1 MMHFIKLAMC
11 IAALLVASSASA
23 EDLHPF
29 VRGSWQQIRATHA
42 GKPIVVHFWGL
53 SCAPCRVEMPNWG
66 KLIAERPDLNL
77 ILINAD
83 IVPNERRAVAA
94 TLSAAG
100 LVPAE
105 NWIFQ
110 DSFVEKLRF
119 EIDPSWRGELPLTL
133 LIARDG
139 TTTASEGIADLDK
152 VRAWLDSQNA
162 K

>member
-1 MMHFIKLAMC
+1 MMHFVRFGLC
-11 IAALLVASSASA
+11 IAALLGASFVAAD
-23 EDLHPF
+23 ELHPF
-29 VRGSWQQIRATHA
+29 IPGSWQQIRAAHA
-42 GKPIVVHFWGL
+42 GKPVVVHFWGL

-66 KLIAERPDLNL
+66 KLVAGRPDMNL

-83 IVPNERRAVAA
+83 LVPNERRTVAA
-94 TLSAAG
+94 TLSQTGLAA
-100 LVPAE
+100 AE

-119 EIDPSWRGELPLTL
+119 EVDPLWRGELPLTL

-139 TTTASEGIADLDK
+139 TSTTMEGIADLDK

-162 K
+162 Q